1 MSLSKQVKIILI
13 ETTNSGNIGS
23 ALRAMKTMNFSRL
36 CLVRPKDFPSDEV
49 ETMAANAKDLIKQI
63 EVVDNLDE
71 ALEGMNFIVGTSSR
85 MRKVPWPNDTLENA
99 SPRIISEVENKTNVA
114 ILFGRED
121 RGLTNDELQ
130 RCNLHLYI
138 PANKD
143 YPVLNLSMAV
153 QVVCYQLYIDGLLHQ
168 DYVQSEYWD
177 VPSAEA
183 NHVNRLINHFIEV
196 AEELEVF
203 NKGNPRQIGARIK
216 RMFTRIGLD
225 EMEVNFM
232 RGFLSAVEKKLRDK

>member
-63 EVVDNLDE
+63 QVVDNLDE

-85 MRKVPWPNDTLENA
+85 MRKVPWPNETLENA

>member
-85 MRKVPWPNDTLENA
+85 MRKVPWPNETLENA

-203 NKGNPRQIGARIK
+203 NKGNPRKIGARIK

>member
-49 ETMAANAKDLIKQI
+49 ETMAANAKDLIKKI

-85 MRKVPWPNDTLENA
+85 MRKVPWPNETLENA
-99 SPRIISEVENKTNVA
+99 SPRINSEVENKTNVA

>member
-63 EVVDNLDE
+63 EVVDNLDD

-85 MRKVPWPNDTLENA
+85 MRKVPWPNETLENA

>member
-63 EVVDNLDE
+63 EVVDNLDD

-85 MRKVPWPNDTLENA
+85 MRKVPWPNETLENA
-99 SPRIISEVENKTNVA
+99 TPRIISEVENKTNVA

-143 YPVLNLSMAV
+143 YPVLNLCMAV